1 MTDKASNQ
9 QAVAI
14 TVGGGESNHIWR
26 WGGTKGFELRNW
38 FKDI

>member
-26 WGGTKGFELRNW
+26 FGGGEVQRVLN
-38 FKDI
+38 